1 LKEFNDDKLMELLNV
16 VHLGYLAEREG
27 GWDAVQDWADVLSG
41 GEKQV
46 LKNFVFEHFNMY

>member
-1 LKEFNDDKLMELLNV
+1 MKGYDDTKLMDLLNV
-16 VHLGYLAEREG
+16 VHLGYIVNREG

-46 LKNFVFEHFNMY
+46 L